1 MHLSFDQLPAHLE
14 RELRPLYVLTG
25 DEPLGM
31 KEAIDAIRQAVRR
44 QGYDERLSYT
54 AERYFDWKQLK
65 ASSQS
70 ISLFASR
77 RLIELH
83 IPSGKPGVE
92 GGKALQEFATDLPGD
107 TISLMTLP
115 KLDKTGQGSAWFSA
129 LEKVGVVVPL
139 QTVEIERLPRWIG
152 NRLQAQGQQA
162 DEATLEFLANQ
173 VEGNL
178 LAAHQE
184 IQKLGLLYPAG
195 ALDPEAVREAVLNV
209 SRYDVF
215 QLGDALLAGDA
226 PRTAR
231 ILLGLEA
238 EGAQPLALLGVL
250 AWLLR
255 GVTRVK
261 QAETRGENLANAMQ
275 QAKIWGDR
283 QSQVKRMLARISLR
297 QLQAAMLK
305 MAEIDR
311 ICKGI
316 APGKPWLEISRLC
329 IGLARSGTRRQAAR
343 PH

>member
-1 MHLSFDQLPAHLE
+1 MRLSFDQLAQHLE
-14 RELRPLYVLTG
+14 RELRPFYVLTG
-25 DEPLGM
+25 DEPLAL
-31 KEAIDAIRQAVRR
+31 KEGVDALRQAARR
-44 QGYDERLSYT
+44 HGCDERLSFT

-65 ASSQS
+65 SSGQS
-70 ISLFASR
+70 ASLFASR
-77 RLIELH
+77 RLLELH
-83 IPSGKPGVE
+83 IPSGKPGIE
-92 GGKALQEFATDLPGD
+92 GSKALQEFAGKLPVD
-107 TISLMTLP
+107 TVTLITLP
-115 KLDKTGQGSAWFSA
+115 KLDKTAQGSAWFGA
-129 LEKVGVVVPL
+129 LEKAAVVVPL
-139 QTVEIERLPRWIG
+139 LSVEIEQLPRWIG
-152 NRLQAQGQQA
+152 KRLQSQGQQA

-195 ALDPEAVREAVLNV
+195 KLDAEAVREAVLNV

-215 QLGDALLAGDA
+215 QLGDALLDGDV
-226 PRTAR
+226 PRTAK
-231 ILLGLEA
+231 ILQGLEA
-238 EGAQPLALLGVL
+238 EGVQPLALLGVL

-261 QAETRGENLANAMQ
+261 LAESRGENLANAMQ

-283 QSQVKRMLARISLR
+283 QAQVRRMLTRVSLR

-305 MAEIDR
+305 MAEIDK

-316 APGKPWLEISRLC
+316 APGKPWLEIARLC

>member
-1 MHLSFDQLPAHLE
+1 MHLSFDQLSAHLE
-14 RELRPLYVLTG
+14 RDIRPLYILTG
-25 DEPLGM
+25 DEPLAL
-31 KEAIDAIRQAVRR
+31 KEGVDAIRQAARR

-77 RLIELH
+77 RLLELH

-92 GGKALQEFATDLPGD
+92 GSKALQEFAVNLPGD
-107 TISLMTLP
+107 TVVLITLP

-152 NRLQAQGQQA
+152 NRLQAQGQQV

-195 ALDPEAVREAVLNV
+195 SLDPEAVREAVLNV
-209 SRYDVF
+209 SRFDVF
-215 QLGDALLAGDA
+215 QLGDALLAGDPA
-226 PRTAR
+226 RTAK
-231 ILLGLEA
+231 ILQGLEA

-261 QAETRGENLANAMQ
+261 MAETRGENLANAMQ

-283 QSQVKRMLARISLR
+283 QGQVKRMLARVSLR

-305 MAEIDR
+305 MAEIDK

-316 APGKPWLEISRLC
+316 APGKPWLELSRLC
-329 IGLARSGTRRQAAR
+329 IGLARSGTRRPAAR
-343 PH
+343 SH

>member
-1 MHLSFDQLPAHLE
+1 MHLSFDQLPANLE

-83 IPSGKPGVE
+83 IPSGKPGIE
-92 GGKALQEFATDLPGD
+92 GSKALQEFAANLPGD
-107 TISLMTLP
+107 TISLVTLP

-152 NRLQAQGQQA
+152 NRLQAQGQQV

-215 QLGDALLAGDA
+215 QLGDALLAGDPA
-226 PRTAR
+226 RTAK
-231 ILLGLEA
+231 ILQGLEA

-261 QAETRGENLANAMQ
+261 MAETRGENLANAMQ

-283 QSQVKRMLARISLR
+283 QSQVKRMLARVSLR

>member
-1 MHLSFDQLPAHLE
+1 VHLSFDQISAHLE
-14 RELRPLYVLTG
+14 RDLRPLYILTG
-25 DEPLGM
+25 DEPLAL
-31 KEAIDAIRQAVRR
+31 KEGVDAIRQAARR
-44 QGYDERLSYT
+44 QGYDERLSYM

-77 RLIELH
+77 RLLELH

-92 GGKALQEFATDLPGD
+92 GSKALQEFAVNLPGD
-107 TISLMTLP
+107 TVALMTLP
-115 KLDKTGQGSAWFSA
+115 KLDKAGQGSAWFSA

-152 NRLQAQGQQA
+152 NRLQAQGQQV

-195 ALDPEAVREAVLNV
+195 PLDPEAVREAVLNV
-209 SRYDVF
+209 SRFDVF
-215 QLGDALLAGDA
+215 QLGDALLAGDPA
-226 PRTAR
+226 RTAK
-231 ILLGLEA
+231 ILQGLEA

-261 QAETRGENLANAMQ
+261 LAETRGENLANAMQ

-283 QSQVKRMLARISLR
+283 QGQVKRMLARVSLR

-305 MAEIDR
+305 MAEIDK

-316 APGKPWLEISRLC
+316 APGKPWLELSRLC
-329 IGLARSGTRRQAAR
+329 IGLARSGTRRPAAR
-343 PH
+343 SH

>member
-1 MHLSFDQLPAHLE
+1 VHVSADQLTVHLE
-14 RELRPLYVLTG
+14 RDLRPLYILTG
-25 DEPLGM
+25 DEPLGL
-31 KEAIDAIRQAVRR
+31 KESVDAIRHATRQ
-44 QGYDERLSYT
+44 QGYDERLSFT

-65 ASSQS
+65 VSGQS

-77 RLIELH
+77 RLMEIH
-83 IPSGKPGVE
+83 IPSGKPGTD
-92 GGKALQEFATDLPGD
+92 GGKALQELAAALPPD
-107 TISLMTLP
+107 TVTLITLP
-115 KLDKTGQGSAWFSA
+115 KLDKTGTGSAWFGA
-129 LEKVGVVVPL
+129 LEKAGVVVPL
-139 QTVEIERLPRWIG
+139 NTVEIERLPRWIG
-152 NRLQAQGQQA
+152 QRLQAQGQQA

-184 IQKLGLLYPAG
+184 IQKLGLLYPTG
-195 ALDPEAVREAVLNV
+195 PLDPEAVREAVLNV

-215 QLGDALLAGDA
+215 QLGDALLVGDVA
-226 PRTAR
+226 RTAK
-231 ILLGLEA
+231 ILDGLEA

-261 QAETRGENLANAMQ
+261 QAESRGENLANAMQ
-275 QAKIWGDR
+275 QAKIWGER
-283 QSQVKRMLARISLR
+283 QNQVRRLLARVSLR
-297 QLQAAMLK
+297 QMQAAMLK

-316 APGKPWLEISRLC
+316 APGKPWLELSRLC
-329 IGLARSGTRRQAAR
+329 TGLARGSRRPAAR

>member
-1 MHLSFDQLPAHLE
+1 VHLSFDQLTAHLE
-14 RELRPLYVLTG
+14 RELRPLYILTG
-25 DEPLGM
+25 DEPLAL
-31 KEAIDAIRQAVRR
+31 KEGVDAIRQAARR

-70 ISLFASR
+70 ISLFSSR
-77 RLIELH
+77 RLLELH

-92 GGKALQEFATDLPGD
+92 GGKALQEFAANLPAD
-107 TISLMTLP
+107 TVALITLP

-129 LEKVGVVVPL
+129 LEKVGVVIPL

-152 NRLQAQGQQA
+152 NRLQAQGQQV

-195 ALDPEAVREAVLNV
+195 PLNPEAVREAVLNV

-215 QLGDALLAGDA
+215 QLGDALLAGDPA
-226 PRTAR
+226 RTAK
-231 ILLGLEA
+231 ILQGLEA

-261 QAETRGENLANAMQ
+261 LAESRGENLANAMQ

-283 QSQVKRMLARISLR
+283 QGQVKRMLARVSLR

-305 MAEIDR
+305 MAEIDKT
-311 ICKGI
+311 CKGI
-316 APGKPWLEISRLC
+316 ASGKPWLELSRLC
-329 IGLARSGTRRQAAR
+329 IGLARGGTRRQAAR
-343 PH
+343 SH

>member
-1 MHLSFDQLPAHLE
+1 MHLSFDQLPANLE

-70 ISLFASR
+70 ISLFASC

-83 IPSGKPGVE
+83 IPSGKPGIE
-92 GGKALQEFATDLPGD
+92 GSKALQEFAANLPGD
-107 TISLMTLP
+107 TISLVTLP

-152 NRLQAQGQQA
+152 NRLQAQGQQV

-215 QLGDALLAGDA
+215 QLGDALLAGDPA
-226 PRTAR
+226 RTAK
-231 ILLGLEA
+231 ILQGLEA

-261 QAETRGENLANAMQ
+261 MAETRGENLANAMQ

-283 QSQVKRMLARISLR
+283 QSQVKRMLARVSLR

-305 MAEIDR
+305 MAEIDK

>member
-1 MHLSFDQLPAHLE
+1 MQVSADQLAAHLE
-14 RELRPLYVLTG
+14 RDLRPLYILTG
-25 DEPLGM
+25 DEPLGL
-31 KEAIDAIRQAVRR
+31 KESIDTLRHAARR
-44 QGYDERLSYT
+44 QGYDERLSFT

-65 ASSQS
+65 ASGQS

-77 RLIELH
+77 RLMEIH
-83 IPSGKPGVE
+83 IPSGKPGTD
-92 GGKALQEFATDLPGD
+92 GGKALQELAAALPPD
-107 TISLMTLP
+107 TVTLITLP
-115 KLDKTGQGSAWFSA
+115 KLDKTGTGSAWFSA
-129 LEKVGVVVPL
+129 LEKAGVVVPL
-139 QTVEIERLPRWIG
+139 NTVEIERLPRWIG
-152 NRLQAQGQQA
+152 QRLQSQGQQA

-195 ALDPEAVREAVLNV
+195 TLDPEAVREAVLNV

-215 QLGDALLAGDA
+215 QLGDALLGGDVA
-226 PRTAR
+226 RTAK
-231 ILLGLEA
+231 ILDGLEA

-261 QAETRGENLANAMQ
+261 QAESRGENLANAMQ
-275 QAKIWGDR
+275 QAKIWGER
-283 QSQVKRMLARISLR
+283 QNQVRRMLARVSLR
-297 QLQAAMLK
+297 QMQAAMLK

-316 APGKPWLEISRLC
+316 APGKPWLELSRLC
-329 IGLARSGTRRQAAR
+329 TGLARGGRRPAAR

>member
-1 MHLSFDQLPAHLE
+1 MHLSFDQLPANLE

-83 IPSGKPGVE
+83 IPSGKPGIE
-92 GGKALQEFATDLPGD
+92 GGKALQEFAAKLPGD
-107 TISLMTLP
+107 TISLITLP

-129 LEKVGVVVPL
+129 LEKVGFVVPL

-152 NRLQAQGQQA
+152 NRLQAQGQQV

-215 QLGDALLAGDA
+215 QLGDALLAGDPA
-226 PRTAR
+226 RTAK
-231 ILLGLEA
+231 ILQGLEA

-261 QAETRGENLANAMQ
+261 MAETRGENLANAMQ

-283 QSQVKRMLARISLR
+283 QSQVKRMLARVSLR

>member
-1 MHLSFDQLPAHLE
+1 MHLSFDQLSAHLE
-14 RELRPLYVLTG
+14 RDLRPLYILTG
-25 DEPLGM
+25 DEPLAL
-31 KEAIDAIRQAVRR
+31 KEGVDAIRQAARS

-77 RLIELH
+77 RLLELH

-92 GGKALQEFATDLPGD
+92 GSKALQEFAVNLPGD
-107 TISLMTLP
+107 TVALMTLP
-115 KLDKTGQGSAWFSA
+115 KLDKAGQGSAWFSA

-152 NRLQAQGQQA
+152 NRLQAQGQQV

-195 ALDPEAVREAVLNV
+195 PLDPEAVREAVLNV
-209 SRYDVF
+209 SRFDVF
-215 QLGDALLAGDA
+215 QLGDALLAGDPA
-226 PRTAR
+226 RTAK
-231 ILLGLEA
+231 ILQGLEA

-261 QAETRGENLANAMQ
+261 LAETRGENLANAMQ

-283 QSQVKRMLARISLR
+283 QGQVKRMLARVSLR

-305 MAEIDR
+305 MAEIDK

-316 APGKPWLEISRLC
+316 APGKPWLELSRLC
-329 IGLARSGTRRQAAR
+329 IGLARSGTRRPAAR
-343 PH
+343 SH

>member
-1 MHLSFDQLPAHLE
+1 VHLSFDQLPANLE

-83 IPSGKPGVE
+83 IPSGKPGIE
-92 GGKALQEFATDLPGD
+92 GGKALQEFAANLPDD
-107 TISLMTLP
+107 TISLITLP

-152 NRLQAQGQQA
+152 NRLQAQGQQV

-215 QLGDALLAGDA
+215 QLGDALLAGDPA
-226 PRTAR
+226 RTAK
-231 ILLGLEA
+231 ILQGLEA

-261 QAETRGENLANAMQ
+261 MVETRGENLANAMQ

-283 QSQVKRMLARISLR
+283 QSQVKRMLARVSLR

-305 MAEIDR
+305 MAEIDK

>member
-1 MHLSFDQLPAHLE
+1 MHLSFEQLLPHLE

-31 KEAIDAIRQAVRR
+31 KEAIDAVRQAVRR

-70 ISLFASR
+70 ISLFSSR
-77 RLIELH
+77 RLMELH

-92 GGKALQEFATDLPGD
+92 GGRALQEFAADLPVD
-107 TISLMTLP
+107 TISLITLP
-115 KLDKTGQGSAWFSA
+115 KLDKTGQNSAWFSA
-129 LEKVGVVVPL
+129 LDKIGVVIPL

-162 DEATLEFLANQ
+162 DGSTLEFLANQ

-215 QLGDALLAGDA
+215 QLGDALLAGD
-226 PRTAR
+226 PAR
-231 ILLGLEA
+231 AAKILQGLEA

-261 QAETRGENLANAMQ
+261 MAETRGENLANAMQ

-283 QSQVKRMLARISLR
+283 QAQVKRMLARVSLR

-305 MAEIDR
+305 MAEIDK

-343 PH
+343 SY

>member
-1 MHLSFDQLPAHLE
+1 VHLSFDQLSAHLE
-14 RELRPLYVLTG
+14 RDLRPLYILTG
-25 DEPLGM
+25 DEPLAL
-31 KEAIDAIRQAVRR
+31 KEGVDAIRQAARR
-44 QGYDERLSYT
+44 QGYDERLSYM

-77 RLIELH
+77 RLLELH

-92 GGKALQEFATDLPGD
+92 GSKALQEFAVNLPGD
-107 TISLMTLP
+107 TVALMTLP
-115 KLDKTGQGSAWFSA
+115 KLDKAGQGSAWFSA

-152 NRLQAQGQQA
+152 NRLQAQGQQV

-195 ALDPEAVREAVLNV
+195 PLDPEAVREAVLNV
-209 SRYDVF
+209 SRFDVF
-215 QLGDALLAGDA
+215 QLGDALLAGDPA
-226 PRTAR
+226 RTAK
-231 ILLGLEA
+231 ILQGLEA

-261 QAETRGENLANAMQ
+261 LAETRGENLANAMQ

-283 QSQVKRMLARISLR
+283 QGQVKRMLARVSLR

-305 MAEIDR
+305 MAEIDK

-316 APGKPWLEISRLC
+316 APGKPWLELSRLC
-329 IGLARSGTRRQAAR
+329 IGLARSGTRRPAAR
-343 PH
+343 SH

>member
-1 MHLSFDQLPAHLE
+1 MQLSLDQLPAHLE
-14 RELRPLYVLTG
+14 RELRPLYILTG
-25 DEPLGM
+25 DEPLAL
-31 KEAIDAIRQAVRR
+31 KEGTDTIRQAARR
-44 QGYDERLSYT
+44 QGYDERISYT

-65 ASSQS
+65 AGSQS
-70 ISLFASR
+70 ISLFASL
-77 RLIELH
+77 RLLELH

-92 GGKALQEFATDLPGD
+92 GGKALQEFAVNLPED
-107 TISLMTLP
+107 TVTLITLP
-115 KLDKTGQGSAWFSA
+115 KLDKTGQGSAWFGA
-129 LEKVGVVVPL
+129 LERVATIVPL
-139 QTVEIERLPRWIG
+139 NTVEIERLPRWIG
-152 NRLQAQGQQA
+152 QRLQAQGQQA
-162 DEATLEFLANQ
+162 DEATLDFIASQ

-195 ALDPEAVREAVLNV
+195 RLDAEAVREAVLNV
-209 SRYDVF
+209 SRYDPF
-215 QLGDALLAGDA
+215 QLGDALLAGDPA
-226 PRTAR
+226 RTAR
-231 ILLGLEA
+231 ILHGLEA
-238 EGAQPLALLGVL
+238 EGVQPLALLGVI

-275 QAKIWGDR
+275 QAKIWGER
-283 QSQVKRMLARISLR
+283 QNQVRRMLARVSLR

-316 APGKPWLEISRLC
+316 APGKPWLELSRLC
-329 IGLARSGTRRQAAR
+329 TGLARSGTRRPAAR

>member
-44 QGYDERLSYT
+44 RGYDERLSYT

-77 RLIELH
+77 RLLELN

-92 GGKALQEFATDLPGD
+92 GGKALQEFAAKLPGD
-107 TISLMTLP
+107 TISLITLP

-129 LEKVGVVVPL
+129 LEKVGVIIPL

-152 NRLQAQGQQA
+152 NRLQAQGQQV

-195 ALDPEAVREAVLNV
+195 ALDPEAVREAVMNV

-215 QLGDALLAGDA
+215 QLGDALLAGDPA
-226 PRTAR
+226 RTAK
-231 ILLGLEA
+231 ILQGLEA

-261 QAETRGENLANAMQ
+261 IAETRGENLANAMQ

-283 QSQVKRMLARISLR
+283 QSQVKRMLARVSLR

-305 MAEIDR
+305 MAEIDK

>member
-1 MHLSFDQLPAHLE
+1 VHLSFDQLSAHLE
-14 RELRPLYVLTG
+14 RDLRPLYILTG
-25 DEPLGM
+25 DEPLAL
-31 KEAIDAIRQAVRR
+31 KEGVDAIRQAARR

-77 RLIELH
+77 RLLELH

-92 GGKALQEFATDLPGD
+92 GSKALQEFAVNLPGD
-107 TISLMTLP
+107 TVALMTLP
-115 KLDKTGQGSAWFSA
+115 KLDKAGQGSAWFSA

-152 NRLQAQGQQA
+152 NRLQAQGQQV

-195 ALDPEAVREAVLNV
+195 PLDPEAVREAVLNV
-209 SRYDVF
+209 SRFDVF
-215 QLGDALLAGDA
+215 QLGDALLAGDPA
-226 PRTAR
+226 RTAK
-231 ILLGLEA
+231 ILQGLEA

-261 QAETRGENLANAMQ
+261 LAETRGENLANAMQ

-283 QSQVKRMLARISLR
+283 QGQVKRMLARVSLR

-305 MAEIDR
+305 MAEIDK

-316 APGKPWLEISRLC
+316 APGKPWLELSRLC
-329 IGLARSGTRRQAAR
+329 IGLARSGTRRPAAR
-343 PH
+343 SH

>member
-1 MHLSFDQLPAHLE
+1 MHLSFDQLPANLE

-54 AERYFDWKQLK
+54 AERYFDWRQLK

-83 IPSGKPGVE
+83 IPSGKPGIE
-92 GGKALQEFATDLPGD
+92 GSKALQEFAANLPGD
-107 TISLMTLP
+107 TISLVTLP

-152 NRLQAQGQQA
+152 NRLQAQGQQV

-215 QLGDALLAGDA
+215 QLGDALLAGDPA
-226 PRTAR
+226 RTAK
-231 ILLGLEA
+231 ILQGLEA

-261 QAETRGENLANAMQ
+261 MAETRGENLANAMQ

-283 QSQVKRMLARISLR
+283 QSQVKRMLARVSLR

-305 MAEIDR
+305 MAEIDK

>member
-1 MHLSFDQLPAHLE
+1 MHLSFDQLPAYLE

-77 RLIELH
+77 RLLELN

-92 GGKALQEFATDLPGD
+92 GGKALQEFAAKLPGE
-107 TISLMTLP
+107 TISLITLP

-129 LEKVGVVVPL
+129 LEKVGVVIPL

-152 NRLQAQGQQA
+152 SRLQAQGQQV

-195 ALDPEAVREAVLNV
+195 KLEAEAVREAVLNV

-215 QLGDALLAGDA
+215 QLGEALLAGDA

-231 ILLGLEA
+231 ILQGLEA

-261 QAETRGENLANAMQ
+261 MAETRGENLASAMQ

-283 QSQVKRMLARISLR
+283 QSQVKRMLARVSLR

-305 MAEIDR
+305 MAEIDK